1 MIFIIFVKKSGDF
14 VISERTKI
22 AKERLQSY
30 YDAEK
35 AILSGQEYKI
45 GTRLLKRP
53 DLQVIRDT
61 IKQLEIQVAQY
72 EAIDSGRGPR
82 RAIRIT
88 PRDY

>member
-1 MIFIIFVKKSGDF
+1 MVSQRTLTAKK
-14 VISERTKI
+14 
-22 AKERLQSY
+22 RLQAY
-30 YDAEK
+30 YDAET
-35 AILSGQEYKI
+35 AVLTGQEYKI
-45 GTRLLKRP
+45 GTRDLKRA

-72 EAIDSGRGPR
+72 EAIDAGKGPR

>member
-1 MIFIIFVKKSGDF
+1 MPSQ
-14 VISERTKI
+14 RTLT
-22 AKERLQSY
+22 AKNRLQAY
-30 YDAEK
+30 YDAEI

-45 GTRLLKRP
+45 GTRQLKRA

-72 EAIDSGRGPR
+72 EAMDAGKGPR